1 MSENMKP
8 SGIDWIGYI
17 PESWGIGRIQ
27 HNYEV
32 ILGKMVTPEQ
42 ESTDQT
48 LENYLCAANI
58 RWNGVDTGINKQMWY
73 SSKEKGQY
81 LLKKGDVLIMEG
93 GSIGTTSVY
102 NGEFEPCYIQN
113 SVHCCRGIKSNNTK
127 LLYYWMYLTYNSGY
141 LDVVCNKATIAHYTK
156 EKVCKTPLV
165 LISPEEQDLIVD
177 FLDGQCEKIDS
188 IVTDLEKQIEILQ
201 KYKKSLITETVT
213 KGLDKSAHVKE
224 SGIDAIGLINQS
236 YVISKLKY
244 IVVTPIT
251 DGPHETPI
259 LLDEGIPF
267 LSAEAVR
274 NERLEFDN
282 KRGCISE
289 ADHEMYCKKCK
300 PQRNDIFMIKSGA
313 TTGNIALVDTDEE
326 FSVWSPLALIRCDNI
341 LIKQKF
347 VFYSMLSDYFSKN
360 VELSWSYGTQQNIG
374 MGVIGNLQ
382 IVLPSSDE
390 QTQMVNYLD
399 IKCKKIDSII
409 ERKKEQLTKI
419 TQNKKSLIYE
429 YVTGKKRV
437 KGAHTNGN

>member
-8 SGIDWIGYI
+8 SGIDWIGNI
-17 PESWGIGRIQ
+17 PESWVIGRIQ

-58 RWNGVDTGINKQMWY
+58 RWNGVDIGINKQMWC

-177 FLDGQCEKIDS
+177 FLDEQCEKIDS
-188 IVTDLEKQIEILQ
+188 IAIDIEKQIEILQ
-201 KYKKSLITETVT
+201 KYKKSLITEKTYSNSLDWVKTKIKYIGEIRGRIGFRGYTVEDTVDPDTEGCAVVLGGTNIMKDGTTNYEDLTFLSEMKYFESPEIMLIGGEILIT
-213 KGLDKSAHVKE
+213 KVGAGTGENSMYDGRFERATINPNIMLYLPNDNINSKFINYVLLSNRIKDDMKVESTKSGAQPAINQGYINNLEVVIPPYDKQTQIANYLDVQCSK
-224 SGIDAIGLINQS
+224 IDAI
-236 YVISKLKY
+236 
-244 IVVTPIT
+244 
-251 DGPHETPI
+251 
-259 LLDEGIPF
+259 
-267 LSAEAVR
+267 
-274 NERLEFDN
+274 
-282 KRGCISE
+282 
-289 ADHEMYCKKCK
+289 
-300 PQRNDIFMIKSGA
+300 
-313 TTGNIALVDTDEE
+313 
-326 FSVWSPLALIRCDNI
+326 
-341 LIKQKF
+341 
-347 VFYSMLSDYFSKN
+347 
-360 VELSWSYGTQQNIG
+360 
-374 MGVIGNLQ
+374 
-382 IVLPSSDE
+382 
-390 QTQMVNYLD
+390 
-399 IKCKKIDSII
+399 I
-409 ERKKEQLTKI
+409 ESKKEQLTKI
-419 TQNKKSLIYE
+419 TQHKKSLIYE

-437 KGAHTNGN
+437 KGEHSNGN